1 MAAISIT
8 ASSVLKSS
16 TGSRSTGIAGATITQ
31 GQAVYIDT
39 TDSNKIKL
47 ADANGTTPA
56 NTCAGIAENG
66 ASAGQPVSYVG
77 VDTGGFTIGATV
89 LAGDM
94 IWVHT
99 TPGAITKTFADLTSG
114 CTVIPLGSMLS
125 TTTLALQPLVG
136 GVVA

>member
-1 MAAISIT
+1 MAALTIT
-8 ASSVLKSS
+8 ASSVLKSP
-16 TGSRSTGIAGATITQ
+16 TGSRSNGIAGEAITQ
-31 GQAVYIDT
+31 GQAVYVRSDG
-39 TDSNKIKL
+39 KIGL
-47 ADANGTTPA
+47 SDANGTSPA
-56 NTCAGIAENG
+56 NTCAGLAENA
-66 ASAGQPVSYVG
+66 ASTGQPVNYVG
-77 VDTGGFTIGATV
+77 IDTAGFAIGATV

>member
-8 ASSVLKSS
+8 AASVLKSS
-16 TGSRSTGIAGATITQ
+16 TGSRSAGIAGETITQ
-31 GQAVYIDT
+31 GQAVYVMA
-39 TDSNKIKL
+39 SGKIGL
-47 ADANGTTPA
+47 ADANGTAPA
-56 NTCAGIAENG
+56 NTCAGIAENA
-66 ASAGQPVSYVG
+66 ASLNQPVSYVTA
-77 VDTGGFTIGATV
+77 DTAGFTIGATI

-99 TPGAITKTFADLTSG
+99 TPGAITKTFADLTAG

-136 GVVA
+136 GVVAP

>member
-1 MAAISIT
+1 MAAISVT

-16 TGSRSTGIAGATITQ
+16 TGSRTTGIAGATITQ
-31 GQAVYIDT
+31 GQAVYVDT
-39 TDSNKIKL
+39 SDSNKIKL
-47 ADANGTTPA
+47 ADANGTAPA
-56 NTCAGIAENG
+56 NTCAGIAENS
-66 ASAGQPVSYVG
+66 ASAGQPISYVTT
-77 VDTGGFTIGATV
+77 DSGGFTIGATV

-114 CTVIPLGSMLS
+114 CTVIPLGSMLT
-125 TTTLALQPLVG
+125 TTTLNLQPIVG

>member
-1 MAAISIT
+1 MAAISVT

-16 TGSRSTGIAGATITQ
+16 TGSRNIGIAAATITA
-31 GQAVYIDT
+31 GQAVYIT
-39 TDSNKIKL
+39 AAGTINL
-47 ADANGTTPA
+47 ADANGTAPA

-66 ASAGQPVSYVG
+66 ASAGQPVSYVSA
-77 VDTGGFTIGATV
+77 DTAGFTIGATV

-99 TPGAITKTFADLTSG
+99 TPGAITKTFADLTAG

-136 GVVA
+136 GVVAA